1 MCKRIAISITLLLS
15 SFACQAAPASQPVAT
30 IFPTDTPQ
38 PTITSIPAK
47 TPMLVS
53 TPIPTKTPKPI
64 RTSTPEPTPTLTS
77 TPRPSGVIRIVPD
90 PKNKTP
96 GYQTNQ
102 YPNLSLATF
111 TPVPLISIPESPCDW
126 VAILMDPDST
136 QEEKDAAIECANEG
150 TEEEA
155 DE

>member
-30 IFPTDTPQ
+30 VISTATPK
-38 PTITSIPAK
+38 PTI
-47 TPMLVS
+47 
-53 TPIPTKTPKPI
+53 TPIPTMLPSPTKTPMPT
-64 RTSTPEPTPTLTS
+64 RTPTPEPTLTP

-111 TPVPLISIPESPCDW
+111 TPVPLISIPDSPCDW